1 MKETKKKHSY
11 SKRLLV
17 LAALCFALV
26 AGMQVQK
33 AIADDAVSTE
43 DEASAPSFNNPAQA
57 QHAANLAS
65 AAASQPDEALETLQA
80 AVEQAEK
87 DLNALGGEASEEEI
101 TAAEEKLAEAQE
113 AYAAEISERT
123 GVVTGEIEAMRNSG
137 MGWGQIAQ
145 ELGLHPGL
153 LGLGHTK
160 REKNAFGNHHA
171 EEQGGI
177 NTETDELTE
186 ATERNTRSGWSKGH
200 GAGLNAGVD
209 STAKTQGGF
218 AYGHSKKGSTSK
230 PSSQG
235 GISGASGLSGG
246 ESQGRGNSKG
256 SAANDGG
263 PGNSGN
269 NKGGGSNSKGNK
281 GGNGKGGGKGK

>member
-1 MKETKKKHSY
+1 MNKTKKKHSHP
-11 SKRLLV
+11 KRLFV
-17 LAALCFALV
+17 LAALCLSLV

-33 AIADDAVSTE
+33 AIADDAVSAE
-43 DEASAPSFNNPAQA
+43 DEASAPSFTNPAQA

-65 AAASQPDEALETLQA
+65 AAASQPDEALETLQS
-80 AVEQAEK
+80 AVEKAEK
-87 DLNALGGEASEEEI
+87 DLNALGEEAAEEDI

-123 GVVTGEIEAMRNSG
+123 GVVTDEIEAMRNSG

-160 REKNAFGNHHA
+160 REKNAFGNPHT
-171 EEQGGI
+171 EEQNEI
-177 NTETDELTE
+177 DAETDELTE

-200 GAGLNAGVD
+200 GVGLNAGVV
-209 STAKTQGGF
+209 STSKTKGGF
-218 AYGHSKKGSTSK
+218 AYGHTKKGSTSAT
-230 PSSQG
+230 STQG
-235 GISGASGLSGG
+235 GISGASGLSGD
-246 ESQGRGNSKG
+246 ENRGKGNGNG
-256 SAANDGG
+256 SAANDGS

-269 NKGGGSNSKGNK
+269 NKGGGSDSKGNK
-281 GGNGKGGGKGK
+281 GGNGKGGKNK

>member
-1 MKETKKKHSY
+1 MNKTKKKHLY

-17 LAALCFALV
+17 IAALCLSLV
-26 AGMQVQK
+26 AGMQGQK
-33 AIADDAVSTE
+33 AIADDAVSAE
-43 DEASAPSFNNPAQA
+43 DEALTPSFSNPAQA

-65 AAASQPDEALETLQA
+65 AAASQPDEALETLQS

-87 DLNALGGEASEEEI
+87 DLNALGEEASEKDI

-137 MGWGQIAQ
+137 MGWGEIAQ

-160 REKNAFGNHHA
+160 REKNTFGNPHT
-171 EEQGGI
+171 EEQGEI

-209 STAKTQGGF
+209 STSKTKGGF
-218 AYGHSKKGSTSK
+218 AYGHSKKGSTSE
-230 PSSQG
+230 PSNQG
-235 GISGASGLSGG
+235 GISGASGLSGD
-246 ESQGRGNSKG
+246 ESQGKGNSKG

-263 PGNSGN
+263 PGNSGS
-269 NKGGGSNSKGNK
+269 NKGGNSNSKGNK
-281 GGNGKGGGKGK
+281 GGKDK